1 MIPNKLLCKLFISNC
16 TNQNSKFIQRFFSTS
31 SQFLPK
37 IDSLSTSISS
47 VNVELANSIAENSNN
62 FSSLIQYDEIRRR
75 QTSLI
80 QLIHKNLYHRHK
92 PSVLVIPSSSR
103 SFQADTKIPEIC
115 YKQNSDFTYLTGN
128 YYLYNCNSL
137 IIILLLRFYNATNS

>member
-1 MIPNKLLCKLFISNC
+1 MIQNKLLCKLLISNC

-47 VNVELANSIAENSNN
+47 SNVELANSIAENSNN
-62 FSSLIQYDEIRRR
+62 FSSLIQSDEIRRR
-75 QTSLI
+75 QVALI
-80 QLIHKNLYHRHK
+80 KLIDKNLYHRHK
-92 PSVLVIPSSSR
+92 SNVLVIPSSSR

-128 YYLYNCNSL
+128 YYFHNYNSL
-137 IIILLLRFYNATNS
+137 IIIFVIAIH

>member
-1 MIPNKLLCKLFISNC
+1 MIQNKLLCKLLISNC

-37 IDSLSTSISS
+37 IDLLSTSIPSS
-47 VNVELANSIAENSNN
+47 NVELANSIAENSNN
-62 FSSLIQYDEIRRR
+62 FSSLIQSDEIRRR
-75 QTSLI
+75 QVALI
-80 QLIHKNLYHRHK
+80 KLIDKNLYHRHK
-92 PSVLVIPSSSR
+92 SNVLVIPSSSR

-128 YYLYNCNSL
+128 YYFHNFHNSL
-137 IIILLLRFYNATNS
+137 IIIFVIAIH